1 MYNRKLVFWASCMG
15 MLLFG
20 ITMTTLG
27 PILPKI
33 MLQFG
38 IDKANAGALFSLMS
52 LGILLGSLIFGP
64 LVDRYGYKELLILC
78 SVFVLA
84 GLEGIAMTPTLGLL
98 KAAVFIFGFGG
109 GIINGGTNA
118 LVSDISE
125 EGRGAGLAL
134 LGVFFGIGAF
144 SIPLILGLFLDLFSY
159 RAIIAGVGVIVL
171 IPMVFFVFIR
181 FPEAKQK
188 QGFPIR
194 KGASLLKETTLL
206 LFGLILFLESGMEIT
221 AGGWTT
227 AFFNEELAMS
237 ANRAVY
243 FQSLFWVGMML
254 ARLLLGTTLKNS
266 RPSRLLYLF
275 IGLAFTGSILLLVS
289 RSLIL
294 AAAGILIIGAG
305 FAAVYPLILGYVGDL
320 YSQLSGTAFSIV
332 LVMALTGGMILPWLA
347 GVLGDAY
354 GLRTSFLIIPVSLL
368 VMMVILRRVLQR
380 FHATKNK
387 TVKTRI

>member
-1 MYNRKLVFWASCMG
+1 MG

-64 LVDRYGYKELLILC
+64 LVDRYGYKELLIVC
-78 SVFVLA
+78 SIFVLA
-84 GLEGIAMTPTLGLL
+84 GLEGIALTPSLGWL
-98 KAAVFIFGFGG
+98 KVAVFVFGFGG

-125 EGRGAGLAL
+125 EGRSAGLAL

-144 SIPLILGLFLDLFSY
+144 SVPLVLGLLLDHFFY
-159 RAIIAGVGVIVL
+159 RTIIAGVGVIVL
-171 IPMVFFVFIR
+171 IPLVFFVFIR

-194 KGASLLKETTLL
+194 KGAGLLKEVTLL

-227 AFFNEELAMS
+227 TFFNEELAMS
-237 ANRAVY
+237 ANKAVY

-275 IGLAFTGSILLLVS
+275 IGLALTGSILLLVGKN
-289 RSLIL
+289 LIL
-294 AAAGILIIGAG
+294 AAAGIFIIGAG
-305 FAAVYPLILGYVGDL
+305 FAAVFPLVLGYVGDL
-320 YSQLSGTAFSIV
+320 YPQLSGTAFSIV

-368 VMMVILRRVLQR
+368 VMMIILTMVLQR
-380 FHATKNK
+380 FRATKSR
-387 TVKTRI
+387 TVKIRT

>member
-1 MYNRKLVFWASCMG
+1 MYNRKLVFWASCLG

-33 MLQFG
+33 MLRFG
-38 IDKANAGALFSLMS
+38 MDKANAGALFSLMS

-64 LVDRYGYKELLILC
+64 LVDRYGYKELLIVC

-84 GLEGIAMTPTLGLL
+84 GLEGIALTPSLGLL
-98 KAAVFIFGFGG
+98 KVAVFVFGFGG

-125 EGRGAGLAL
+125 EGRSAGLAL

-144 SIPLILGLFLDLFSY
+144 SVPLVLGLLLDHFSY
-159 RAIIAGVGVIVL
+159 RTIIAGVGFIVL
-171 IPMVFFVFIR
+171 IPLLFFIVIR

-194 KGASLLKETTLL
+194 KGAGLLKETTLL

-254 ARLLLGTTLKNS
+254 ARLLLGTTLKSS

-275 IGLAFTGSILLLVS
+275 ISLAFSGSILLLAG
-289 RSLIL
+289 RSLVL
-294 AAAGILIIGAG
+294 AAAGIFIIGAG
-305 FAAVYPLILGYVGDL
+305 FAAVFPLILGYVGDL

-354 GLRTSFLIIPVSLL
+354 GLRTSFLIIPLSLL
-368 VMMVILRRVLQR
+368 VMMVILTMVLQR
-380 FHATKNK
+380 FRATKSK
-387 TVKTRI
+387 TVKIRT

>member
-1 MYNRKLVFWASCMG
+1 MIVYNRKLVFWASCLG

-33 MLQFG
+33 MTDFG

-52 LGILLGSLIFGP
+52 FGILLGSLIFGP
-64 LVDRYGYKELLILC
+64 LVDRYGYKELLVLCTIL
-78 SVFVLA
+78 VLA
-84 GLEGIAMTPTLGLL
+84 GLEGIAISPSLELL
-98 KAAVFIFGFGG
+98 KTAVFVFGFGG

-144 SIPLILGLFLDLFSY
+144 SIPLILGLLLEYFSY
-159 RAIIAGVGVIVL
+159 KAIIAGTGVIVL
-171 IPMVFFVFIR
+171 IPLLFFVLVH
-181 FPEAKQK
+181 FPDAKQK

-194 KGASLLKETTLL
+194 KGAGLLKEVTLL
-206 LFGLILFLESGMEIT
+206 LFGMILFLESGMEIT

-237 ANRAVY
+237 ANKAVY
-243 FQSLFWVGMML
+243 FQSLFWIGMML
-254 ARLLLGTTLKNS
+254 SRLLLGTTLKNKRS
-266 RPSRLLYLF
+266 SSLLYIF
-275 IGLAFTGSILLLVS
+275 IGLALMGSVLLLLGKS
-289 RSLIL
+289 PFM
-294 AAAGILIIGAG
+294 AATGIFIIGAG
-305 FAAVYPLILGYVGDL
+305 FAAVFPLILGYVGDL

-347 GVLGDAY
+347 GILGDAY
-354 GLRTSFLIIPVSLL
+354 GLRISFVIIPVSLL
-368 VMMVILRRVLQR
+368 VMIFILIVVLRRFRSFQPSDG
-380 FHATKNK
+380 
-387 TVKTRI
+387 